1 MPLNRP
7 QFRAQ
12 RTLGITESVIR
23 EMTRLALKH
32 NAVNLAQGF
41 PDFPAPQIVKDAA
54 CKAICDDVNQYAITW
69 GAKRLRDQIAAK
81 YKRHYGLDVDPERE
95 ITVCCGSTE
104 GMIASL
110 LAVSNPGDEV
120 VIFEPFY
127 ENFGPDT
134 LLCDAQRKFVKLHAP
149 DWRFD
154 PDELR
159 RAFSKKTKAIIINS
173 PGNPTGQVFDREQ
186 LQIIADL
193 CQEFDALAITDE
205 IYEHIIY
212 DGAQH
217 IPMMTMPGMRERTIL
232 INSMSKTYAV
242 TGWRVGWVLANPD
255 ITESV
260 RKVHDFLTVGA
271 AAPLQEAGVVALG
284 LPESYY
290 AELAQ
295 HYTERRD
302 KMLQMLERTGFRCSV
317 PRGAYY
323 VMADFS
329 ALSKMDDVRFARHL
343 IETVGVAAVPGSSF
357 FGNSLDGARWIR
369 FCFPK
374 KYDTLKEAEAR
385 LKSLA

>member
-1 MPLNRP
+1 
-7 QFRAQ
+7 
-12 RTLGITESVIR
+12 
-23 EMTRLALKH
+23 
-32 NAVNLAQGF
+32 
-41 PDFPAPQIVKDAA
+41 
-54 CKAICDDVNQYAITW
+54 
-69 GAKRLRDQIAAK
+69 
-81 YKRHYGLDVDPERE
+81 
-95 ITVCCGSTE
+95 
-104 GMIASL
+104 
-110 LAVSNPGDEV
+110 
-120 VIFEPFY
+120 
-127 ENFGPDT
+127 
-134 LLCDAQRKFVKLHAP
+134 
-149 DWRFD
+149 
-154 PDELR
+154 
-159 RAFSKKTKAIIINS
+159 
-173 PGNPTGQVFDREQ
+173 VFDREQ
-186 LQIIADL
+186 LQTIADL

-212 DGAQH
+212 DGARH
-217 IPMMTMPGMRERTIL
+217 IPMMTLPGMRERTIL

-302 KMLQMLERTGFRCSV
+302 LMLQMLERAGFRCSV

-329 ALSKMDDVRFARHL
+329 ALSKMDDVSFARHL
-343 IETVGVAAVPGSSF
+343 IETVGIAAVPGSSF
-357 FGNSLDGARWIR
+357 FANPQDGARWIR

-374 KYDTLKEAEAR
+374 KYDTLKEAQAR
-385 LKSLA
+385 LKKLA